1 MRRTNCNSLY
11 DSLRPHTHAP
21 VQPHFQPQGHL
32 VAPAPDINV
41 LARRLSQVEK
51 EELQRALHCV
61 SKILTY
67 SFDYVPVP
75 VATTLVCL
83 AAKPLQQQYEEV
95 YVSHPAFGEGSTSFC
110 VVSEANFSYRA
121 SNDWGTA
128 VLPVVLRLHPY
139 VLDDLKDVILL
150 ALEKYHPEPVLAP
163 MVEASAPKE
172 VIDRLARIEDSLRQ
186 QQSTTLT
193 LATISGWL
201 LRATPPSVWE
211 SGGADTVQLVGGL
224 ADAVSPWPDESPAAA
239 EASLRAARAAGALIE
254 GPGPRLEP
262 SDAVRGWALNN
273 PQQALELS
281 QHLAA
286 LAGAASGNHRKGKA
300 KSTSKRSPS

>member
-1 MRRTNCNSLY
+1 MSRPNFNSPY
-11 DSLRPHTHAP
+11 ASFQPHAHAP

-51 EELQRALHCV
+51 KELQRSLHSV
-61 SKILTY
+61 SKILAY
-67 SFDYVPVP
+67 SLDHVPVP

-83 AAKPLQQQYEEV
+83 AAKPLQQRYEEV
-95 YVSHPAFGEGSTSFC
+95 YVSHLAFDEGSTSLR
-110 VVSEANFSYRA
+110 VVSEAMFSYRA
-121 SNDWGTA
+121 SNDWETA
-128 VLPVVLRLHPY
+128 VLPAVLRSHPY

-262 SDAVRGWALNN
+262 SDAVRGWALNH

-281 QHLAA
+281 RHLAE
-286 LAGAASGNHRKGKA
+286 LAGAASGDHGKGKA
-300 KSTSKRSPS
+300 KSTTKRSPS